1 MSISEQIQWTNMLEQ
16 YICSIGE
23 KAFCY
28 SILHQ
33 TSNLYYSH
41 RRNFIDLPVIVGS
54 AVIGFLN
61 AASMTLFSNI
71 EISTMSLGLGSLI
84 VSVLNTITTYFGWS
98 KRAEGH
104 RIAGIHYSKLY
115 RFIQIEM
122 ALPREQ
128 RLRCPDMLKYI
139 KEQYD
144 RLLET
149 SPDINNDV
157 IGDFKRR
164 YNNNEE
170 YKHISKPSLVNGL
183 EKIII
188 FSEYDTFLNLKSPK
202 KCNSSLEIDV
212 LSNQSSSKSND

>member
-1 MSISEQIQWTNMLEQ
+1 MSSDTLSVSEAVQWTVMLEGLFS
-16 YICSIGE
+16 SIGE

-33 TSNLYYSH
+33 KSNLYYSN
-41 RRNFIDLPVIVGS
+41 RRTFIDLPVIVGS

-71 EISTMSLGLGSLI
+71 EASTMSLGLGSLI
-84 VSVLNTITTYFGWS
+84 VSVLNTITTYFGWA

-104 RIAGIHYSKLY
+104 RIASIHYSKLY
-115 RFIQIEM
+115 RFIQVEM

-128 RLRCPDMLKYI
+128 RLRPSEMLKYI

-149 SPDINNDV
+149 SPDINNT
-157 IGDFKRR
+157 IAEEFKQSFDK
-164 YNNNEE
+164 EE
-170 YKHISKPSLVNGL
+170 YRHISRPSLVNGL
-183 EKIII
+183 EKIIVFNESDSCSI
-188 FSEYDTFLNLKSPK
+188 KSPK
-202 KCNSSLEIDV
+202 RSNSSTDLDR
-212 LSNQSSSKSND
+212 LD